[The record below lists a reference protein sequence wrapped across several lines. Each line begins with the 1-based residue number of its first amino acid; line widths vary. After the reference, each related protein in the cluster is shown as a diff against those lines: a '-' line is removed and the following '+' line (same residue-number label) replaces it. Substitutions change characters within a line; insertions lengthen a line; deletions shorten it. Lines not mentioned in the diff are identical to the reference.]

1 MSSRLDGSRSGSRA
15 EHSGSEQRLRY
26 FDVDWATSTTIYFS
40 PTLLLY
46 DTVKPACV
54 RACITEQLQQTDTTG
69 RQSTGETTTGLAA
82 EGTLH
87 HLQLLLLPDEHAPA
101 AGLPVEAALVIERD
115 PQRGIAAGKTTG
127 AAAEALLL
135 LLVVVVAEATMMRDT
150 LTPLLEVDTRPTRA
164 AVVVEVAS
172 EVDTSSKQTLDHL
185 VTEKP

>member
-1 MSSRLDGSRSGSRA
+1 
-15 EHSGSEQRLRY
+15 
-26 FDVDWATSTTIYFS
+26 
-40 PTLLLY
+40 
-46 DTVKPACV
+46 V

-127 AAAEALLL
+127 DAAEALPLL
-135 LLVVVVAEATMMRDT
+135 LVVVAEATMMRDT

-172 EVDTSSKQTLDHL
+172 EVDTSSKQILDHL
-185 VTEKP
+185 ATEKP